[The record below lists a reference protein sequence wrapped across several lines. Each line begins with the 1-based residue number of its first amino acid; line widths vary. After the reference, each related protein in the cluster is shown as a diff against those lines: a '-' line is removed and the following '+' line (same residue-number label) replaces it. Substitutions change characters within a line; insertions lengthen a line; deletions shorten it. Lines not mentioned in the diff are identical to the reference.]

1 MIWNNKEEEEMFM
14 SLFMTNDSFKC
25 NCIMLILVLFLV
37 MSRPSAA
44 SAFFADLNFLKYH
57 AKLRYKCQDEW
68 FRNSWNTSPGLRIAF
83 LCLLLPANGAASF
96 DVSQCCHRLKLKM
109 EWEKMGKLTLFVST
123 LTFSVA
129 NAVFQIKA
137 TLTLR

>member
-1 MIWNNKEEEEMFM
+1 MFI

-25 NCIMLILVLFLV
+25 NCTMLIFVLFLV

-44 SAFFADLNFLKYH
+44 SVFFAHLNFLTYH

-68 FRNSWNTSPGLRIAF
+68 FWNSWNTSPGLRIAF

-96 DVSQCCHRLKLKM
+96 DVSQCCHRLNLKVG
-109 EWEKMGKLTLFVST
+109 WEKMGKLALFIST

-129 NAVFQIKA
+129 NTVFQIK
-137 TLTLR
+137 LTVNFRFNHSSF